1 MFGKAGRT
9 GAEVPIPRKKS
20 SRNIDKSMDVRHGRG
35 EASPGNPSPGGGLLP
50 DSRKIR
56 KEVQAFVSSLPL
68 TAIKNAQDSSELASA
83 VSSRLYRSELGRME
97 AQSQLEDWMQVAA
110 ELKHVVQQ
118 QQEALEAQL
127 AGSGPAPAGRVAGPS
142 PPPPARPLSPWNGV
156 AQPGTKIAALE
167 KVVDAMRGAASPS
180 AIPAPPPPP
189 ARGGCAGAEPGDLG
203 QALAAVAQRLG
214 CSPGGGAEGEIW
226 EAKALEL
233 ELRAARREAARAQ
246 ETEAGLRRAL
256 GDAET
261 EGSRLDERLAAA
273 RAALAEAEAR
283 LEGEAARGREA
294 RGEAEAARGEAA
306 RLRARLDEL
315 EAAMRGVKE
324 ESEAAVAELRG
335 EAAGLRVQL
344 ERLRDEAG
352 KAEAERA
359 RLEGEAR
366 CLATANAAL
375 GADLAAAVAQ
385 GAEDRRAAEER
396 EALASEA
403 AARAQRAQRE
413 AREAGEAARAAAAAA
428 DELEREAEGAREEA
442 RRAQRAAARHA
453 AAAATAQ
460 AEVAEA
466 RSSREGADA
475 RCVALQAA
483 LEAARGAGA
492 EAERRVR
499 AAEEESE
506 ALARRARD
514 AELATDRDTEV
525 RALRN
530 VLDRVTTAA
539 QAGARELEEARHGLG
554 LESEARQAAQAE
566 AEHLRAELL
575 LLAGKEGVGV
585 EEDRKDARVA
595 PEPAADPRHLSQLLD
610 LVSGLQRSLAERDAE
625 LAAARARG
633 AAAGSAV
640 RMSKRQAHLLRC
652 RAGGASL
659 ASSAEG
665 SVASRAEG
673 GDGEEEGGTMYDAEA
688 RVRDAEE
695 RTRAAEAQLEAAMGE
710 VARLQ
715 ALAGEVGVAQAR
727 ERAAVERLEACQHE
741 LEACRHELD
750 ASREGA
756 RERGAAHAQET
767 QELQARL
774 ERETRE
780 LVATQALLM
789 ARAGGE
795 SGGSATSS
803 PPGARLS
810 HLRASGE
817 DMSSN
822 SGSGGMQE
830 ALASYEQALQSE
842 KAATAKALEELQAR
856 HEEELAALRLE
867 QEQRLQEVELGY
879 LAELEEAQGLQQ
891 QRDSAAAL
899 PGPGL
904 RASELAQLKEEHAA
918 QLSAQRAKHAAQVS
932 ELEAALTALRSQV
945 EALVASDR
953 GRGAGGERA
962 SSAATTPRASQHTA
976 GAESLRLPGGSWS
989 AASSPARCRI
999 TSGSQGSTPLRGG
1012 MRGPGSPSGG
1022 STPGAASPARRGAG
1036 GEGPADVRRLAAQLE
1051 ACQEECERRGAA
1063 LAECQDMVDELQ
1075 AFAEQKKAEAAQLAE
1090 ALEGANAGQR
1100 ELGSRLRA
1108 SEALLAEAQAAAAAA
1123 ASRVERAER
1132 RAAALGEELAAL
1144 RQMHDALQSEHTGA
1158 CGQLA
1163 ATQTGHELAMRQIAD
1178 LAAQLAT
1185 ARAEAAS
1192 AAAEAARAGEP
1203 RARPS
1208 RQDGELADYL
1218 VASLRTSISEA
1229 LGAAPGEARAQEL
1242 GARPGDNGPAARGGR
1257 LESDEA
1263 AAAEAAVEAELR
1275 RRFTAMR
1282 GDPPPGAGAG
1292 RLQHFPSPSV
1302 DGTPRAPGS
1311 LTPACETPHSAMSQE
1326 TSWSDTVVELAPSA
1340 MQRKK
1345 SKGALH
1351 KLAKMLRGGGRSKKA
1366 KEAAAA
1372 AAAAGPTLHR
1382 LSNGQTVGF
1391 LGPQVAEWEARQE
1404 AAAVAGGDRVG
1415 QDGAEAGRGAP
1426 PHRLSTLHEV
1436 EEGEA
1441 STPRP
1446 LAWYRNDLSVR
1457 QDADPVTGAGESRD
1471 ASPIQPP
1478 TRGLALKRAPP
1489 LLRTDAPLVEEAELS
1504 ARLQAWHKG
1513 QGWQA
1518 APLGDSWQLAAGRES
1533 VEDLAEE
1540 RAQRYSSVHSNAL
1553 YIRADPGR

>member
-1 MFGKAGRT
+1 
-9 GAEVPIPRKKS
+9 
-20 SRNIDKSMDVRHGRG
+20 
-35 EASPGNPSPGGGLLP
+35 
-50 DSRKIR
+50 
-56 KEVQAFVSSLPL
+56 
-68 TAIKNAQDSSELASA
+68 
-83 VSSRLYRSELGRME
+83 
-97 AQSQLEDWMQVAA
+97 
-110 ELKHVVQQ
+110 
-118 QQEALEAQL
+118 
-127 AGSGPAPAGRVAGPS
+127 
-142 PPPPARPLSPWNGV
+142 
-156 AQPGTKIAALE
+156 
-167 KVVDAMRGAASPS
+167 
-180 AIPAPPPPP
+180 
-189 ARGGCAGAEPGDLG
+189 
-203 QALAAVAQRLG
+203 
-214 CSPGGGAEGEIW
+214 
-226 EAKALEL
+226 
-233 ELRAARREAARAQ
+233 
-246 ETEAGLRRAL
+246 
-256 GDAET
+256 
-261 EGSRLDERLAAA
+261 
-273 RAALAEAEAR
+273 
-283 LEGEAARGREA
+283 
-294 RGEAEAARGEAA
+294 
-306 RLRARLDEL
+306 
-315 EAAMRGVKE
+315 
-324 ESEAAVAELRG
+324 
-335 EAAGLRVQL
+335 
-344 ERLRDEAG
+344 
-352 KAEAERA
+352 
-359 RLEGEAR
+359 
-366 CLATANAAL
+366 
-375 GADLAAAVAQ
+375 
-385 GAEDRRAAEER
+385 
-396 EALASEA
+396 
-403 AARAQRAQRE
+403 
-413 AREAGEAARAAAAAA
+413 
-428 DELEREAEGAREEA
+428 
-442 RRAQRAAARHA
+442 
-453 AAAATAQ
+453 
-460 AEVAEA
+460 
-466 RSSREGADA
+466 
-475 RCVALQAA
+475 
-483 LEAARGAGA
+483 
-492 EAERRVR
+492 
-499 AAEEESE
+499 
-506 ALARRARD
+506 
-514 AELATDRDTEV
+514 
-525 RALRN
+525 
-530 VLDRVTTAA
+530 
-539 QAGARELEEARHGLG
+539 
-554 LESEARQAAQAE
+554 
-566 AEHLRAELL
+566 LL

-817 DMSSN
+817 VRREVASPAHQRPGADQDMSSN

-962 SSAATTPRASQHTA
+962 SAAATTPRASQHTA

-1132 RAAALGEELAAL
+1132 RTAALGEELAAL

-1192 AAAEAARAGEP
+1192 AAAETARAGEP

-1263 AAAEAAVEAELR
+1263 AAAEAA
-1275 RRFTAMR
+1275 
-1282 GDPPPGAGAG
+1282 
-1292 RLQHFPSPSV
+1292 
-1302 DGTPRAPGS
+1302 
-1311 LTPACETPHSAMSQE
+1311 
-1326 TSWSDTVVELAPSA
+1326 
-1340 MQRKK
+1340 
-1345 SKGALH
+1345 
-1351 KLAKMLRGGGRSKKA
+1351 
-1366 KEAAAA
+1366 AAAA
-1372 AAAAGPTLHR
+1372 AA
-1382 LSNGQTVGF
+1382 
-1391 LGPQVAEWEARQE
+1391 LGGLALDPG
-1404 AAAVAGGDRVG
+1404 AGGD
-1415 QDGAEAGRGAP
+1415 
-1426 PHRLSTLHEV
+1426 
-1436 EEGEA
+1436 
-1441 STPRP
+1441 
-1446 LAWYRNDLSVR
+1446 LARQGSRSSLNLSV
-1457 QDADPVTGAGESRD
+1457 S
-1471 ASPIQPP
+1471 ASDFVPGG
-1478 TRGLALKRAPP
+1478 GLPRAASSPALEK
-1489 LLRTDAPLVEEAELS
+1489 
-1504 ARLQAWHKG
+1504 
-1513 QGWQA
+1513 
-1518 APLGDSWQLAAGRES
+1518 
-1533 VEDLAEE
+1533 
-1540 RAQRYSSVHSNAL
+1540 
-1553 YIRADPGR
+1553 

>member
-1 MFGKAGRT
+1 
-9 GAEVPIPRKKS
+9 
-20 SRNIDKSMDVRHGRG
+20 MDVRHGRG

-97 AQSQLEDWMQVAA
+97 AQSQLEDC
-110 ELKHVVQQ
+110 
-118 QQEALEAQL
+118 
-127 AGSGPAPAGRVAGPS
+127 
-142 PPPPARPLSPWNGV
+142 PWNGV

-203 QALAAVAQRLG
+203 QALAA
-214 CSPGGGAEGEIW
+214 
-226 EAKALEL
+226 
-233 ELRAARREAARAQ
+233 
-246 ETEAGLRRAL
+246 
-256 GDAET
+256 
-261 EGSRLDERLAAA
+261 
-273 RAALAEAEAR
+273 
-283 LEGEAARGREA
+283 
-294 RGEAEAARGEAA
+294 
-306 RLRARLDEL
+306 
-315 EAAMRGVKE
+315 
-324 ESEAAVAELRG
+324 
-335 EAAGLRVQL
+335 
-344 ERLRDEAG
+344 
-352 KAEAERA
+352 
-359 RLEGEAR
+359 
-366 CLATANAAL
+366 
-375 GADLAAAVAQ
+375 
-385 GAEDRRAAEER
+385 
-396 EALASEA
+396 
-403 AARAQRAQRE
+403 
-413 AREAGEAARAAAAAA
+413 
-428 DELEREAEGAREEA
+428 
-442 RRAQRAAARHA
+442 
-453 AAAATAQ
+453 
-460 AEVAEA
+460 
-466 RSSREGADA
+466 
-475 RCVALQAA
+475 
-483 LEAARGAGA
+483 
-492 EAERRVR
+492 
-499 AAEEESE
+499 
-506 ALARRARD
+506 
-514 AELATDRDTEV
+514 
-525 RALRN
+525 
-530 VLDRVTTAA
+530 
-539 QAGARELEEARHGLG
+539 
-554 LESEARQAAQAE
+554 
-566 AEHLRAELL
+566 
-575 LLAGKEGVGV
+575 
-585 EEDRKDARVA
+585 
-595 PEPAADPRHLSQLLD
+595 
-610 LVSGLQRSLAERDAE
+610 
-625 LAAARARG
+625 
-633 AAAGSAV
+633 
-640 RMSKRQAHLLRC
+640 RQAHLLRC

-891 QRDSAAAL
+891 QRD
-899 PGPGL
+899 
-904 RASELAQLKEEHAA
+904 LAQLKEEHAA

-962 SSAATTPRASQHTA
+962 SAAATTPRASQHTA
-976 GAESLRLPGGSWS
+976 GAESLRLPGGSW
-989 AASSPARCRI
+989 
-999 TSGSQGSTPLRGG
+999 
-1012 MRGPGSPSGG
+1012 
-1022 STPGAASPARRGAG
+1022 
-1036 GEGPADVRRLAAQLE
+1036 
-1051 ACQEECERRGAA
+1051 RGAA

-1192 AAAEAARAGEP
+1192 AAAETARAGEP

-1218 VASLRTSISEA
+1218 
-1229 LGAAPGEARAQEL
+1229 
-1242 GARPGDNGPAARGGR
+1242 
-1257 LESDEA
+1257 
-1263 AAAEAAVEAELR
+1263 
-1275 RRFTAMR
+1275 
-1282 GDPPPGAGAG
+1282 
-1292 RLQHFPSPSV
+1292 HFPSPSV

-1382 LSNGQTVGF
+1382 LSNGQT
-1391 LGPQVAEWEARQE
+1391 
-1404 AAAVAGGDRVG
+1404 
-1415 QDGAEAGRGAP
+1415 
-1426 PHRLSTLHEV
+1426 
-1436 EEGEA
+1436 
-1441 STPRP
+1441 
-1446 LAWYRNDLSVR
+1446 
-1457 QDADPVTGAGESRD
+1457 DADPVEGAGESRD